1 MFPTHNSKFNL
12 KTLARICPET
22 YLLNQLY
29 FNNIYDNNIRVHSSR
44 FKEKE
49 NLQGLN
55 PFKGQG
61 QILEIIHL

>member
-12 KTLARICPET
+12 KKLAGICPKT

-29 FNNIYDNNIRVHSSR
+29 FNNIYDNNIRVQSFR
-44 FKEKE
+44 FKEKD

-55 PFKGQG
+55 PFKGQR
-61 QILEIIHL
+61 QILKIIRL